1 MATVFYFAFIH
12 KTRKGMLPMPRY
24 RRCRQPNCH
33 AMVQFP
39 NHYCPKHFE
48 HEAEYV
54 ANRQRWAR
62 AHSKQYQRKYNQV
75 TRNRNDTKSTQY
87 EFYRTTTWVRL
98 RQQVLDRDHYVCRY
112 CGHPNSRTVDHIVP
126 IEYDQTKMARIDNL
140 ATICRSCHRKKTDWE
155 QNYYGTGQS
164 HHLKQVPEIL
174 EISKIKEYFS
184 K

>member
-1 MATVFYFAFIH
+1 
-12 KTRKGMLPMPRY
+12 MPRY